1 MRTSFARFS
10 KIVFLATS
18 ALSAPAVWA
27 QAAPASPGNATSDKA
42 ASDKGTTNET
52 AENEVVVTAQKRSE
66 NLQDVPIS
74 IQALGAAKLEEHQV
88 ASFDDYAKLLPSV
101 SFQSFGPGQ
110 SQIYFRGVSSGANAN
125 GSHSGPQPTSALYV
139 DEVPLTTIAGA
150 PDLHVYDMERVEALS
165 GPQGTLYGAS
175 SLSGTLRLIT
185 QKPDPGKVEAGMD
198 VTGTTFGKGTNSSGG
213 TIEGFFNLPLSS
225 NVALR
230 ASGFYERDGG
240 FISNVG
246 GTRTYQVIDQNGDLV
261 PFTINNAPFVKKNF
275 NDTETYGGRAAL
287 GIDLDDNWTVTP
299 SIIYQ
304 DQKSHG
310 TYLFDPTVGDLKVQ
324 DYTPD
329 YGTDEWYQAALTI
342 HGKIG
347 NWDLTYA
354 GGYFGRDVDVVQDYS
369 DYTVAYDAYA
379 PSYVSFLD
387 ASGANIDPTQTYRG
401 RDKYTKLSNEL
412 RVSSPSSA
420 PFRVTAG
427 LFMERQTDRISAD
440 YIIPGLAAIPGGFS
454 VPTCGDDIFCTR
466 VNRIDRDY
474 AGFID
479 ASYDIL
485 AKLTLNGGIRYFK
498 TRNSLSGFSGLAG
511 TAADTVTCPPSPS
524 VQPCL
529 LFDKTVSETG
539 ETHKVNLTW
548 KVNRDAMVYATY
560 STGFRPGGIN
570 RRVGVNPYKS
580 DTLDNFEVGLK
591 TTWLDHRLTVNMAA
605 FIENWKDLQYG
616 LASAGSVGVIST
628 YNAGSAR
635 IKGVEGDFN
644 LHLGGFNL
652 SGTATYIDAKL
663 TKPFCHIGVTGNPVC
678 VPDAQNPGG
687 GIDAP
692 VGTRL
697 PVQPKFKGSLTARYG
712 FDVGSARA
720 FVQGVLN
727 HQSGTRSYL
736 TDFEA
741 GLLGSTKGFTTADF
755 SLGANM
761 GKWDWSLFVENA
773 FDKRGILSLNTVCV
787 PTICGA
793 YARSY
798 PVKPQQF
805 GLKVGYR
812 Y

>member
-1 MRTSFARFS
+1 MRSSFARFS
-10 KIVFLATS
+10 RFVLLATS
-18 ALSAPAVWA
+18 ALSAPAAFA
-27 QAAPASPGNATSDKA
+27 QATPATADKPASGQA
-42 ASDKGTTNET
+42 ASEQSDDN
-52 AENEVVVTAQKRSE
+52 AIVVTAQKRSE

-74 IQALGAAKLEEHQV
+74 MQALGAAKLEQHQV
-88 ASFDDYAKLLPSV
+88 TSFDDYAKLLPSV

-139 DEVPLTTIAGA
+139 DEVPLTTIGGA

-185 QKPDPGKVEAGMD
+185 QKPDPTGVEAGMD
-198 VTGTTFGKGTNSSGG
+198 VTGTTFAKGTNSSGG
-213 TIEGFFNLPLSS
+213 TIEGFFNLPLSPA
-225 NVALR
+225 VALR

-240 FISNVG
+240 YISNVA
-246 GTRTYQVIDQNGDLV
+246 GTRTYQVIDEEGDLV
-261 PFTINNAPFVKKNF
+261 PFTVNNAAFVEKNF
-275 NDTETYGGRAAL
+275 NDTETYGGHAAL

-304 DQKSHG
+304 NQKSHG
-310 TYLFDPTVGDLKVQ
+310 TYLFDPTVGDLEVQ

-329 YGTDEWYQAALTI
+329 HGSDEWYQAALTV

-369 DYTVAYDAYA
+369 AYTVAYDAYA

-401 RDKYTKLSNEL
+401 RDKYTKFSNEL

-427 LFMERQTDRISAD
+427 LFMERQTDGISAD
-440 YIIPGLAAIPGGFS
+440 YIVPGLAGIPGGFA

-466 VNRIDRDY
+466 VDRVDRDY
-474 AGFID
+474 AGFVD

-485 AKLTLNGGIRYFK
+485 ENLTLNGGLRYFE

-511 TAADTVTCPPSPS
+511 TAADTVTCPPSSS

-529 LFDKTVSETG
+529 LFDKTVKETG
-539 ETHKVNLTW
+539 ETHKINLTW
-548 KVNRDAMVYATY
+548 KINPDAMLYATY

-580 DTLDNFEVGLK
+580 DTLDNYEIGVK
-591 TTWLDHRLTVNMAA
+591 TEWLDHRLTLNMAA
-605 FIENWKDLQYG
+605 FIEDWNDLQYG

-635 IKGVEGDFN
+635 IKGIEGDFN
-644 LHLGGFNL
+644 FHQGGFNL

-663 TKPFCHIGVTGNPVC
+663 SSPFCSIGTSGNPVC
-678 VPDAQNPGG
+678 VADAANPGG
-687 GIDAP
+687 GIAAP

-697 PVQPKFKGSLTARYG
+697 PVQPKFKGSVTARYG

-720 FVQGVLN
+720 YVQGVVN

-741 GLLGSTKGFTTADF
+741 DLLGATKGFTTLDF
-755 SLGANM
+755 SLGADI
-761 GKWDWSLFVENA
+761 GKWNWQLFVQNA

-798 PVKPQQF
+798 PIKPQMF

>member
-1 MRTSFARFS
+1 
-10 KIVFLATS
+10 LG
-18 ALSAPAVWA
+18 APAVFA
-27 QAAPASPGNATSDKA
+27 QDAPTSTYSAAGDMPI
-42 ASDKGTTNET
+42 
-52 AENEVVVTAQKRSE
+52 VVTAQKRSE

-74 IQALGAAKLEEHQV
+74 IQALNAAKLDEHQV
-88 ASFDDYAKLLPSV
+88 VSFDDYAKLLPSV
-101 SFQSFGPGQ
+101 SFQSYGPGQ

-125 GSHSGPQPTSALYV
+125 GSHSGPQPTSAIYV
-139 DEVPLTTIAGA
+139 DEVPLTTIGGA
-150 PDLHVYDMERVEALS
+150 PDLHIYDMERVEALS

-185 QKPDPGKVEAGMD
+185 AKPNPSQVEAGFD
-198 VTGTTFGKGTNSSGG
+198 LTGTTFARGRNSSGG
-213 TIEGFFNLPLSS
+213 TAEGFFNLPLSP
-225 NVALR
+225 NIALR
-230 ASGFYERDGG
+230 ASAFYQRDGG
-240 FISNVG
+240 YISNVA
-246 GTRTYQVIDQNGDLV
+246 GTRTYQVIDVNGDLV
-261 PFTINNAPFVKKNF
+261 PLTVNNAPFVKKNF

-287 GIDLDDNWTVTP
+287 GIDLDDSWTVTP
-299 SIIYQ
+299 SVIYQ
-304 DQKSHG
+304 NQKSHG
-310 TYLFDPTVGDLKVQ
+310 TYLFDPTVGDLEVE

-329 YGTDEWYQAALTI
+329 HGTDEWYQAALTVQ
-342 HGKIG
+342 GKLG

-354 GGYFGRDVDVVQDYS
+354 GGYFGRDVDLVQDYS
-369 DYTVAYDAYA
+369 AYTVAYDAYL

-387 ASGANIDPTQTYRG
+387 VNDVNIDPTQTYRAH
-401 RDKYTKLSNEL
+401 DKYTKFSHEL
-412 RVSSPSSA
+412 RISSPSAA

-427 LFMERQTDRISAD
+427 LFLERQTDHIRAD
-440 YIIPGLAAIPGGFS
+440 YIVPGLAASTSGLN

-474 AGFID
+474 AAFVD
-479 ASYDIL
+479 ATYDIL
-485 AKLTLNGGIRYFK
+485 SNLSLNGGIRVFK
-498 TRNSLSGFSGLAG
+498 TKNSLRGFSGFAS
-511 TAADTVTCPPSPS
+511 TPADPVTCPPSTQF
-524 VQPCL
+524 QPCL

-548 KVNRDAMVYATY
+548 KINPDAMVYATY

-580 DTLDNFEVGLK
+580 DTLDNYEVGVK
-591 TTWLDHRLTVNMAA
+591 TEWLDHRLTINMAA
-605 FIENWKDLQYG
+605 FLEDWNDLQYG

-652 SGTATYIDAKL
+652 SGTATYVDAKL
-663 TKPFCHIGVTGNPVC
+663 SSPFCSIGATGNPVC
-678 VPDAQNPGG
+678 VADAQNPGG
-687 GIDAP
+687 GIAAP

-697 PVQPKFKGSLTARYG
+697 PIQPKFKGSVTARYG
-712 FDVGSARA
+712 FEVGSARA
-720 FVQGVLN
+720 YVQGVVN

-741 GLLGSTKGFTTADF
+741 ALLGPTKGFTTVDASIGAD
-755 SLGANM
+755 M
-761 GKWDWSLFVENA
+761 GKWNWEIFAQNI

-798 PVKPQQF
+798 PIKPQMF
-805 GLKVGYR
+805 GVKAGYR